1 MAKRMQWLAV
11 LGAAVAGTVG
21 VRAATTASVRFADV
35 PEGYWAHRAITTV
48 AARGVMP
55 PKAPGAFKPDQTV
68 TRAELATILV
78 RLIDTLESQ
87 GTPKISTSPSR
98 PHVPRA
104 ERAAL
109 ARLPRRHPAYPAMA
123 RLVQGGYLVP
133 NVHGETFM
141 PTKQNLDRPVSQE
154 EVARA
159 LAGVS
164 IRVTE
169 KRVALEHPESLKEG
183 YHLGPN
189 EERPTVP
196 RDQPAHRHGPGERQG
211 GPRPPRP

>member
-1 MAKRMQWLAV
+1 MKRMHWLAV
-11 LGAAVAGTVG
+11 VGAAVVGTVCA
-21 VRAATTASVRFADV
+21 RAAVGPARFADV
-35 PEGYWAHRAITTV
+35 PEGYWAQRAITTV

-78 RLIDTLESQ
+78 RLIDTIENQ
-87 GTPKISTSPSR
+87 GPQKLSRSPSK

-104 ERAAL
+104 QRSAL
-109 ARLPRRHPAYPAMA
+109 ARLPRNQPAYSAMA

-141 PTKQNLDRPVSQE
+141 PTRQNLSQPVTQE
-154 EVARA
+154 ELARA
-159 LAGVS
+159 LAGIS
-164 IRVTE
+164 IRITE
-169 KRVALEHPESLKEG
+169 KRVAIEHPESLKEG
-183 YHLGPN
+183 YRLGPN
-189 EERPTVP
+189 DDRPTVP
-196 RDQPAHRHGPGERQG
+196 RGQAPHRHGPGERPG